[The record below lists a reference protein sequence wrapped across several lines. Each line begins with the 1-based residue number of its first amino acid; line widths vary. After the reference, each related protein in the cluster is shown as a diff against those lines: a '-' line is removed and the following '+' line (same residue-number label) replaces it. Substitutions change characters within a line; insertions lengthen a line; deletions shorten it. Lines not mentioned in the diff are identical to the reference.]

1 MDYHAYLDFTLVM
14 SDRVSPAALR
24 FFWNVLDFHKQ
35 GFLDAFTLDYF
46 LRSLL
51 EKIYAH
57 EGKKDAPSIDRL
69 WTQIFDAV
77 APVHPARITW
87 QDLQR
92 CKLGHDVVR

>member
-24 FFWNVLDFHKQ
+24 V

-69 WTQIFDAV
+69 WVCTQFSRPETQIFDAV